1 MKRFVFL
8 ALAFLLTACA
18 QGGGFGDSD
27 KLRAP
32 DYEKYGIARLNVNE
46 VQIVNAYIPPYHDP
60 NVEHTLYLPPY
71 VALHDWAQ
79 AHFRAV
85 GNMGVAKVQIL
96 DASIV
101 RNSLPIKNDF
111 GSIFT
116 DQISTEYK
124 MHVKV
129 RVEIISPNFDNQPY
143 TEVEVS
149 KTLQTPQSM
158 TLAGRDTQLHEMV
171 TSMIVDVNKL
181 MNKSIRDKLSNVVE

>member
-1 MKRFVFL
+1 MKRFASIL
-8 ALAFLLTACA
+8 LMLILTACT
-18 QGGGFGDSD
+18 QEGWNSGD

-32 DYEKYGIARLNVNE
+32 DYDKYGIVRLNINE

-79 AHFRAV
+79 AHFHAV
-85 GNMGVAKVQIL
+85 GNMGVAKVEIL

-101 RNSLPIKNDF
+101 RQSLPVKNDF
-111 GSIFT
+111 GSMFT
-116 DQISTEYK
+116 DQVSAEYK

-129 RVEIISPNFDNQPY
+129 RIEIISPNFDNEPY
-143 TEVEVS
+143 AEVEVS

-158 TLAGRDTQLHEMV
+158 TLAGRDTELHEMV